1 MILPSSLAFFSWN
14 GTRTGPTAAVERG
27 PSEGARSGSKGPVWV
42 PFQSLSSCAFCEQ
55 RGLLAAPS
63 SSFGSRALR
72 EQRRLTGYPSP
83 LHRAECEGRLAGR
96 RQGPRILPDRPQIQ
110 LRFPPPQHRLSQGTV
125 HRRLQLWVLLQQRK
139 APLPHL
145 LEQIAIAHQIRDAK
159 LRHAPLPEPKKL
171 AGPANAEIFLGNHKP
186 VGRSYERVQPLPG
199 RRWRFADRLGLRR
212 SKQHSAGCHQQT
224 IGLVSASPDAS
235 AQLVQLR

>member
-1 MILPSSLAFFSWN
+1 MILPSSLGFFSWN

-55 RGLLAAPS
+55 RGHLAAPS
-63 SSFGSRALR
+63 PSFGGLALR

-83 LHRAECEGRLAGR
+83 PTPGGVRGQLAGR
-96 RQGPRILPDRPQIQ
+96 RQDPRILTDRPQIQ

-125 HRRLQLWVLLQQRK
+125 HRRLQLRVLLQQRK
-139 APLPHL
+139 GLLPRL

-199 RRWRFADRLGLRR
+199 CRWRFAGRLGL
-212 SKQHSAGCHQQT
+212 
-224 IGLVSASPDAS
+224 
-235 AQLVQLR
+235 